1 MSGRTPALPG
11 PVPLGAP
18 PVRAWNR
25 LSLRLKLTLGYALI
39 FSVSVLLGALCVYVL
54 ARGSLTST
62 LDTTL
67 EETAALARGN
77 LLGSGMG
84 LRFTDALQP
93 PPELSIE
100 LISPD
105 GRILDVA
112 GQPVSTATALMTTPA
127 RLGTYTYR
135 DRRVLTVALPD
146 QPFLLQVSRASDT
159 LTALLETLARVLLAG
174 SGLMIG
180 LACLAGYYLA
190 DRALKPVDA
199 VARTADTITRSGSYR
214 GRVPPAP
221 GSDEMARLTG
231 TVNGMLDHLE
241 ATIEREKSFA
251 RTAAHELRTPLTA
264 LQGRLE
270 VGRVGLRGQQGG
282 GRVADEG
289 RGEAAGVE
297 VLQHAP
303 QVRVAHQFD
312 HGGVPARQEHRVEPG
327 EVGGGVRELHDALV
341 EQVRHEGLDAPVL
354 LFALEEVLDVA
365 PGVHGGA
372 VASGRGDGEG
382 VALLHEAVG
391 GHAELVEVEAGG
403 VRLAVLE
410 GQLGFAGQDH
420 EDVLHGAHLKLGA
433 SGQLSD

>member
-221 GSDEMARLTG
+221 
-231 TVNGMLDHLE
+231 
-241 ATIEREKSFA
+241 A
-251 RTAAHELRTPLTA
+251 RTRWRA
-264 LQGRLE
+264 
-270 VGRVGLRGQQGG
+270 
-282 GRVADEG
+282 
-289 RGEAAGVE
+289 
-297 VLQHAP
+297 
-303 QVRVAHQFD
+303 
-312 HGGVPARQEHRVEPG
+312 
-327 EVGGGVRELHDALV
+327 
-341 EQVRHEGLDAPVL
+341 
-354 LFALEEVLDVA
+354 
-365 PGVHGGA
+365 
-372 VASGRGDGEG
+372 
-382 VALLHEAVG
+382 
-391 GHAELVEVEAGG
+391 
-403 VRLAVLE
+403 
-410 GQLGFAGQDH
+410 
-420 EDVLHGAHLKLGA
+420 
-433 SGQLSD
+433 